1 MRKELKGYGEGIQAR
16 EGRGGGRDALRT
28 GGGGAFL
35 ELGRTV
41 VEVGYRVW
49 EQREAETGRI
59 CQKEGLGTGRGRVG
73 SLVRNGGGGV
83 FPGEEVD
90 SQLLLEIK

>member
-1 MRKELKGYGEGIQAR
+1 MWVEDPGQGGRGEGA
-16 EGRGGGRDALRT
+16 GRDALGTART
-28 GGGGAFL
+28 AGGGAFL

-41 VEVGYRVW
+41 VEVGSRVW
-49 EQREAETGRI
+49 EQREAKPGRI

-73 SLVRNGGGGV
+73 SLVRNGGGV

-90 SQLLLEIK
+90 SQLLLEVG